1 MSLLMS
7 PGLPSGERCPRGL
20 AFGGRSRAGRCAGRQ
35 HDGSGRRAFVECR
48 EHRMAGMTIGR
59 RLFLTGTVT
68 GVGFLALAGCTPS
81 RPRPTRSVTKAPVPT
96 PSATTVPAPAAFV
109 RSAWGSDPY
118 ALGSVSYLP
127 VGATAQHRAD
137 LAGSVLDRLF
147 LAGEA
152 TDTQAPGTLQGAWN
166 SGVRA
171 AAEISTVADEGERI
185 AIVGAGLAGAVA
197 ARRLTDSGFDVTV
210 VEARDRTGGRIATST
225 PDGWPIAVEAGA
237 WALTDAGAALLEGVA
252 DAGIATTAVDL
263 IGIRSTGI
271 DGSTLNTGTTGADA
285 LTRALEWGA
294 EQPEDLS
301 LAEAFAGSGAPDPA
315 EPGSGDGDDARVAAH
330 LAGTT
335 ALRTGAAPEE
345 LSSWF
350 GLGDASA
357 VSTASSAEE
366 LTGLGDA
373 LLTDGLAPLVETL
386 LAGVEVSLRAAVS
399 GIGYTETG
407 VSVRLGTGE
416 SFTADRV
423 LVTVPIGV
431 LKTDAIAFDPPLPF
445 AQRAAVAALGSGIVE
460 TLWLRFDD
468 AFWDTDAAARWS
480 LVGSEAGIT
489 EWLNL
494 QPSTGEAVL
503 VGLVGADQ
511 ARSLQELSDDELV
524 TVAQSALEPFAVV
537 PG

>member
-1 MSLLMS
+1 MS
-7 PGLPSGERCPRGL
+7 
-20 AFGGRSRAGRCAGRQ
+20 
-35 HDGSGRRAFVECR
+35 
-48 EHRMAGMTIGR
+48 GMTIGR
-59 RLFLTGTVT
+59 RLFLSGAAT
-68 GVGFLALAGCTPS
+68 GVGLLALAGCTPS
-81 RPRPTRSVTKAPVPT
+81 RPTPTRSVTKAPVPT
-96 PSATTVPAPAAFV
+96 PSTTAVPAPAAFV
-109 RSAWGSDPY
+109 RSAWAEDPY

-127 VGATAQHRAD
+127 VGATPQHRTD
-137 LAGSVLDRLF
+137 LGTAVLDRVF

-152 TDTQAPGTLQGAWN
+152 TDTEAPGTLQGAWS

-171 AAEISTVADEGERI
+171 AAEISAVADEGERI

-197 ARRLTDSGFDVTV
+197 ARRLSDAGFDVTV
-210 VEARDRTGGRIATST
+210 VEARERTGGRIATAT
-225 PDGWPIAVEAGA
+225 PDGWPIAVETGA
-237 WALTDAGAALLEGVA
+237 WALTGAGAALRESIA
-252 DAGIATTAVDL
+252 DAGVVTTAVDL
-263 IGIRSTGI
+263 ADVRSSDA
-271 DGSTLNTGTTGADA
+271 DGAALDTGTTGADA

-294 EQPEDLS
+294 EQPEDLA
-301 LAEAFAGSGAPDPA
+301 LAESFAGSGEPDPAEA
-315 EPGSGDGDDARVAAH
+315 EPGSGDGDAARVAAH

-345 LSSWF
+345 LSSWY

-357 VSTASSAEE
+357 AMTAEE
-366 LTGLGDA
+366 LSDDSGDA
-373 LLTDGLAPLVETL
+373 LLTDGLAPLVDTL
-386 LAGVEVSLRAAVS
+386 LADVEVSLRAVVS

-407 VSVRLGTGE
+407 VSIRLGTGE

-431 LKTDAIAFDPPLPF
+431 LQTDAIAFDPPLPF
-445 AQRAAVAALGSGIVE
+445 AQRAAVAALGSGVVE
-460 TLWLRFDD
+460 TLWLRFDE
-468 AFWDTDAAARWS
+468 AFWDAGAPARWS

-511 ARSLQELSDDELV
+511 ALSLQDLSDDELV
-524 TVAQSALEPFAVV
+524 TLAQTALEPFAVV